1 MSILNKLL
9 KKEKIKINNN
19 SNIDKDNIYLEIN

>member
-19 SNIDKDNIYLEIN
+19 SNIDKDNIYLEMN